1 MSEKKQSA
9 PFPIRLEKLMPRIEK
24 AQKKLKLDKP
34 VKFIKLAIEE
44 KLENMGL

>member
-1 MSEKKQSA
+1 MIKKQTP

-24 AQKKLKLDKP
+24 AQKKLKLNKP